1 MNSLFVYRPR
11 ATDAIVQRLAEQRQ
25 NEFSHLSIL
34 DIVFLGRHITCHEL
48 EKARNADV
56 PQSREAAQD
65 FDFFKEWHGQCK
77 RLKGNHRALFAFE
90 GAIHIAALSIP
101 DDQARKDWIA
111 SCERPL
117 ASLKAVLTPN
127 TNQPVA
133 EPVTEVTPIHHQIPP
148 NPDCPQ
154 ALRNIAEP
162 TSQITHKRRLEP
174 EGNGMPLDKRAR
186 TDGPGDNGSIGSDSA
201 SQTTPFEE
209 RWRSDILNSLPLELS
224 YGEVESVRNSLQH
237 MAPLSLSDLH
247 RNIFQA
253 VGSPYSV
260 SDIVGEFLK
269 SSESAE
275 FFRVEQ
281 LLGLK
286 QTTCLVVE
294 VPSIG
299 DVDVK
304 WRVSRKKAMDMVTQ
318 YGLLVHHV
326 S

>member
-1 MNSLFVYRPR
+1 MDTLFSRRPR
-11 ATDAIVQRLAEQRQ
+11 GIEPVVKRIAEQRQ
-25 NEFSHLSIL
+25 NEFRHLKIL
-34 DIVFLGRHITCHEL
+34 DIVFLGRYITCHEL
-48 EKARNADV
+48 EKARNANV
-56 PQSREAAQD
+56 SQSREAAQD
-65 FDFFKEWHGQCK
+65 FNFFKEWHGQCK
-77 RLKGNHRALFAFE
+77 RLEGNHRALLAFE
-90 GAIHIAALSIP
+90 GAMHIAALSIP
-101 DDQARKDWIA
+101 DDQARQGWIA

-117 ASLKAVLTPN
+117 ASLKAILTPN

-133 EPVTEVTPIHHQIPP
+133 EPVAEVTPIHHRIPP

-154 ALRNIAEP
+154 APGNIAEP
-162 TSQITHKRRLEP
+162 TSQITHKRQSEP
-174 EGNGMPLDKRAR
+174 EGNGMPLGKRAR
-186 TDGPGDNGSIGSDSA
+186 TDGPSDNDSIGIDST

-209 RWRSDILNSLPLELS
+209 RWRSDILNSLPQGLR

-275 FFRVEQ
+275 FSCVEQ

-294 VPSIG
+294 VPTRG
-299 DVDVK
+299 DAELK
-304 WRVSRKKAMDMVTQ
+304 WRVSRPGAMEMVNR

-326 S
+326 P